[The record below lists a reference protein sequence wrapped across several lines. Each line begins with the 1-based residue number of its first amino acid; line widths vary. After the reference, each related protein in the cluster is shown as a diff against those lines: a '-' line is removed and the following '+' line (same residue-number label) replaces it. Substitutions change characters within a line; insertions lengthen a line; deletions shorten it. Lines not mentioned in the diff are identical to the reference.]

1 MVSCFV
7 LLVVAKYSYP
17 RRFANFIT
25 LPLND
30 KFLSVRGKEDAVYH
44 PFNLLFFTIQVI
56 SVSILIFLLFR
67 TYNPLEVQR
76 NQWLF
81 VQIIT
86 CYFIF
91 ICIKYTIEKIIAN
104 VFSID
109 LLMDHYLYHKLTYR
123 NYVGL
128 FVFVGD
134 LLFLYVF
141 NATSTSLLIFTIG
154 ILLLNAIALFFVYKK
169 NGKIIVSHF
178 LHFILYL
185 CALEISPYIILYKLF
200 FSGDNI

>member
-1 MVSCFV
+1 
-7 LLVVAKYSYP
+7 VAKYSYP
-17 RRFANFIT
+17 RRFANFIS

-30 KFLSVRGKEDAVYH
+30 KFLSVRRKEDAIYH

-67 TYNPLEVQR
+67 TYHPLEVQR
-76 NQWLF
+76 NPWLF

-86 CYFIF
+86 GYFIF
-91 ICIKYTIEKIIAN
+91 ICIKYTVEKIIAN
-104 VFSID
+104 IFSID
-109 LLMDHYLYHKLTYR
+109 QLMDQYLYHKLTYR
-123 NYVGL
+123 NYVSL

-134 LLFLYVF
+134 LIFLYVF
-141 NATSTSLLIFTIG
+141 NPTPTSLLVFTFG
-154 ILLLNAIALFFVYKK
+154 ILLLNALALFFVYKK
-169 NGKIIVSHF
+169 NGKIIASHF